1 MEMIFHAH
9 SGLRY
14 LVLLAGGVATIWFA
28 WGWLAGKRYRGVA
41 TIVMRSFVGLLDLQI
56 LLGLILLFAGW
67 RPPGIGGH
75 AVLMV
80 IAAVAAHLASA
91 ANRRSEEPGYS
102 APLVGVLLSMAL
114 VVGGILAIRD
124 AVF

>member
-14 LVLLAGGVATIWFA
+14 LVLLAGGMAAVWFA
-28 WGWLAGKRYRGVA
+28 RGWIVGDRFRGAAKVL
-41 TIVMRSFVGLLDLQI
+41 MRSFVGLLDLQI
-56 LLGLILLFAGW
+56 ALGLILLIAGT

-75 AVLMV
+75 AMLMV
-80 IAAVAAHLASA
+80 IAAVVAHLASIT
-91 ANRRSEEPGYS
+91 NRRRDEPGHS
-102 APLVGVLLSMAL
+102 VPLVGVLLSMTL

-124 AVF
+124 AIL